1 MAEKEPQL
9 KLRGKMDL
17 PVGKRIKG
25 SAFINEFGE
34 FDFRA
39 YQVGTS
45 EDEKFRVLKE
55 ETTDKKRYS
64 ILISDNALSFRL
76 TIKKGERRQNEKAMR
91 DLFLKAMI
99 KYLEY
104 DF

>member
-1 MAEKEPQL
+1 MAEKETQL

-39 YQVGTS
+39 YQVGATD
-45 EDEKFRVLKE
+45 EDKYRVLKE
-55 ETTDKKRYS
+55 ETTDKRKYT

-91 DLFLKAMI
+91 ELFLKAII

-104 DF
+104 DI